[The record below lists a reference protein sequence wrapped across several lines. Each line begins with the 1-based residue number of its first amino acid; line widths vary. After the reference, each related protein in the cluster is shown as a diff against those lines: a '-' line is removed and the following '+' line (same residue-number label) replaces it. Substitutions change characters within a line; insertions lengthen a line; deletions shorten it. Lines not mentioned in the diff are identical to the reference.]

1 MRCRL
6 VGLRLVT
13 WFFRKCG
20 AYFMRRTF
28 SGDVLYSAI
37 FGEYS
42 KQLLEAR
49 TPIEFFIEGTRAR
62 AGERVG
68 PQWEPTVLLLRVR
81 LRYSAQV
88 ARG

>member
-42 KQLLEAR
+42 KQLLGAR

-62 AGERVG
+62 AGE
-68 PQWEPTVLLLRVR
+68 
-81 LRYSAQV
+81 
-88 ARG
+88 

>member
-1 MRCRL
+1 MGVGFCFRSPWFTRQPACLLVIDRENCAL
-6 VGLRLVT
+6 SVGLRLVT

-49 TPIEFFIEGTRAR
+49 TPIEFFIEGTRSR
-62 AGERVG
+62 AGE
-68 PQWEPTVLLLRVR
+68 
-81 LRYSAQV
+81 
-88 ARG
+88 